1 MPEICPL
8 LPLLWTGQ
16 GVTLAAIVL
25 LLLSGVSS
33 YPGIGLFC
41 IGLGNGAVFPNML
54 QTTPEDFGRENSQA
68 VMGVQMAASYIG
80 TMLLPALFGMI
91 AQYINAALFPFYLLI
106 LYGIMIA
113 QAFGPLY
120 AGTNGKSGIGSKKKP
135 GVGGRRIEVL

>member
-25 LLLSGVSS
+25 LLLSGVNS

-68 VMGVQMAASYIG
+68 VMGVQMAFAYVG
-80 TMLLPALFGMI
+80 TCLMPPVFGLIANGLSVAFFPLYLLLGLAIMTFMHEKMLLKKGR
-91 AQYINAALFPFYLLI
+91 
-106 LYGIMIA
+106 GIFSKRA
-113 QAFGPLY
+113 V
-120 AGTNGKSGIGSKKKP
+120 SGQPS
-135 GVGGRRIEVL
+135 